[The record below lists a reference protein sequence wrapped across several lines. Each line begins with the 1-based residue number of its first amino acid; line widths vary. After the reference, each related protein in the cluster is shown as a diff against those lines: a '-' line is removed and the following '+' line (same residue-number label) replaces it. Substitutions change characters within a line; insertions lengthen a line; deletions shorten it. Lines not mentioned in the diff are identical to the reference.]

1 MKIIDAHMHY
11 YNVDGFVQVAANA
24 GYENTAACWQKI
36 CEENNIAF
44 SVAMGNTNYTSSKYG
59 GVTPRMIDLA
69 APFDVGALQSA
80 AEHGLL
86 HGCKQRGY
94 NRSKCG
100 KNSAGI

>member
-36 CEENNIAF
+36 CEENNIVF

-59 GVTPRMIDLA
+59 GVTP
-69 APFDVGALQSA
+69 ALHDIQSA

-100 KNSAGI
+100 KNGAGI

>member
-44 SVAMGNTNYTSSKYG
+44 SVAMGNTMYTSSRYG
-59 GVTPRMIDLA
+59 G
-69 APFDVGALQSA
+69 
-80 AEHGLL
+80 
-86 HGCKQRGY
+86 KQRGY